1 MIENLKKNIDFEI
14 VMARELFGIYS
25 IENMPALEEARLYSK
40 LATSLA
46 KRIKILN
53 ESMPAILNN
62 ISLVKKLDKDDKK
75 QESLEKI
82 SIRKEVEVLVSER
95 GKAEFLKELNINEQ
109 ILKKVKKGQLT
120 ERKEVDKFQTSN
132 FYGRISNR
140 LFLNTSQMLV
150 DGGQFKSLR
159 LDLRKSNLNILSTTY
174 ISMMFF
180 STVLAFGI
188 GLILMIILM
197 FVTVSI
203 LDISIQ
209 KYAGS
214 YLLRFLKL
222 SWIPIA
228 LPALTFLLFY
238 SYPGAE
244 KKSVAQ
250 RINQEMPFVVIHMA
264 SISGSGIEPIEIF
277 RIIAT
282 SREYE
287 FAGREFRK
295 ILNQTNLYGYDLST
309 ALRNAS
315 MSTPSGKFSELLNGM
330 SVTINSG
337 GDMRKFFEKR
347 AESLLLEYRLERE
360 KATKSAETFMDLYIS
375 IVIATPMIM
384 MMLLVIISI
393 SRIST
398 GFNTAQMTTA
408 IIGIVAIVNILFLAF
423 LHMKQPQY

>member
-1 MIENLKKNIDFEI
+1 MIEDLKKNIDFEI

-25 IENMPALEEARLYSK
+25 IENMPDSEQARLYGK

-46 KRIKILN
+46 RRIKILN
-53 ESMPAILNN
+53 ESMPAILEN
-62 ISLVKKLDKDDKK
+62 ISLVKKLDKDSKK
-75 QESLEKI
+75 ESLEKI
-82 SIRKEVEVLVSER
+82 AIRKEVEVLVSER

-109 ILKKVKKGQLT
+109 ILKKVKKGQGV
-120 ERKEVDKFQTSN
+120 EKKEIEKFQTSN
-132 FYGRISNR
+132 FYGRISNKW
-140 LFLNTSQMLV
+140 FLNTSQRLV
-150 DGGQFKSLR
+150 EAGQFKSLR

-180 STVLAFGI
+180 STLVALGA

-197 FVTVSI
+197 FLTVSI
-203 LDISIQ
+203 LDFSIQ
-209 KYAGS
+209 TYAGS
-214 YLLRFLKL
+214 YLLRFLKIFWVAL
-222 SWIPIA
+222 A
-228 LPALTFLLFY
+228 LPLLTFLLFY

-244 KKSVAQ
+244 KKSVAG
-250 RINQEMPFVVIHMA
+250 RINQEIPFVVIHMA

-277 RIIAT
+277 RIIAQ

-309 ALRNAS
+309 ALRNIS
-315 MSTPSGKFSELLNGM
+315 MSTPSMKFSELLNGM

-360 KATKSAETFMDLYIS
+360 KNTKSAETFMDLYIS

-398 GFNTAQMTTA
+398 GFNTTQMTTA

-423 LHMKQPQY
+423 LHMKQPAY